1 MNLNFY
7 IEFLSLISFFVYFVT
22 NFINMENKNKIN
34 KIIYLS
40 NLLFISFI
48 NVIYY
53 NFIILNPVSVLSLV
67 TTLLL
72 IVFFFS
78 HFFISIF
85 SSEYVRLR
93 LLFLP
98 FFLIL
103 LLFRFLISLSTGDQ
117 EIKYSL
123 FDNTSLLIHIFSSL
137 FSYSML
143 TISAISS
150 VCVFLKSKILKQVRF
165 NNILLNLLPSIFE
178 SENISI
184 KFLLFTMF
192 FLTLSLLSGFYY
204 HFFEYNNFDYFFN
217 NKVILS
223 IISLAL
229 IIFFFVYRQIRGIS
243 STATFK
249 LILLSYVFI
258 NLAYFGIRITS

>member
-1 MNLNFY
+1 MNLNLY

-78 HFFISIF
+78 HFVISIF
-85 SSEYVRLR
+85 SSEYVKLR

-103 LLFRFLISLSTGDQ
+103 LLFRFLISLSTDNE

-165 NNILLNLLPSIFE
+165 NNVLLNLLPSIYE

-184 KFLLFTMF
+184 RFLSFTMF
-192 FLTLSLLSGFYY
+192 FLTLSLFSGFYY

-223 IISLAL
+223 IVSLAL
-229 IIFFFVYRQIRGIS
+229 IIFFFTYKKIRGIS
-243 STATFK
+243 SISTFK

-258 NLAYFGIRITS
+258 NLAYFGIKITS

>member
-7 IEFLSLISFFVYFVT
+7 IELLSLISFFVFLVT
-22 NFINMENKNKIN
+22 NFINIETNSKIN

-40 NLLFISFI
+40 NLLFISFV

-72 IVFFFS
+72 IIFFLC

-85 SSEYVRLR
+85 STEYVRLR

-103 LLFRFLISLSTGDQ
+103 LLFRFLISLNTENQ
-117 EIKYSL
+117 EINYSL
-123 FDNTSLLIHIFSSL
+123 FDNTFLLVHIFSSL

-165 NNILLNLLPSIFE
+165 NDILLNLLPSIYE
-178 SENISI
+178 SEIISI
-184 KFLLFTMF
+184 RFLFFTMF
-192 FLTLSLLSGFYY
+192 FLTLSLFSGFYY
-204 HFFEYNNFDYFFN
+204 HFLEYSNFDYFFN
-217 NKVILS
+217 DKAMLS
-223 IISLAL
+223 IISLVL
-229 IIFFFVYRQIRGIS
+229 IIFFFIYKKINGIS
-243 STATFK
+243 NTATFK

-258 NLAYFGIRITS
+258 NVAYFGIKITG

>member
-1 MNLNFY
+1 MKLNFY
-7 IEFLSLISFFVYFVT
+7 IESLSLMSFFVFLIT
-22 NFINMENKNKIN
+22 NFINIESNNKIN

-72 IVFFFS
+72 IIFFLS

-85 SSEYVRLR
+85 SAEYVRLR

-98 FFLIL
+98 FFLVL
-103 LLFRFLISLSTGDQ
+103 LIFRFLISLTSKSE
-117 EIKYSL
+117 EINYSL

-150 VCVFLKSKILKQVRF
+150 VCVFLKSKILKQIKF
-165 NNILLNLLPSIFE
+165 NNILLNLLPSIYE
-178 SENISI
+178 SETISI
-184 KFLLFTMF
+184 KSLFFSMF
-192 FLTLSLLSGFYY
+192 FLTLSLFSGFHY

-223 IISLAL
+223 IVSLFL
-229 IIFFFVYRQIRGIS
+229 IIFFFIYRKMRGIS
-243 STATFK
+243 NTATFK

-258 NLAYFGIRITS
+258 NLAYFGIKVSG

>member
-7 IEFLSLISFFVYFVT
+7 IEFLTLISFFVFLVT
-22 NFINMENKNKIN
+22 NFIEIESNNKIN

-72 IVFFFS
+72 IIFFLS

-85 SSEYVRLR
+85 SSEYLRLR

-103 LLFRFLISLSTGDQ
+103 LIFRFLISLSSENQ
-117 EIKYSL
+117 EINYSL

-150 VCVFLKSKILKQVRF
+150 VCVFLKSKILKQVK
-165 NNILLNLLPSIFE
+165 S
-178 SENISI
+178 
-184 KFLLFTMF
+184 
-192 FLTLSLLSGFYY
+192 
-204 HFFEYNNFDYFFN
+204 
-217 NKVILS
+217 
-223 IISLAL
+223 
-229 IIFFFVYRQIRGIS
+229 
-243 STATFK
+243 
-249 LILLSYVFI
+249 
-258 NLAYFGIRITS
+258 

>member
-7 IEFLSLISFFVYFVT
+7 IEFLSLMSFFVYFAA
-22 NFINMENKNKIN
+22 NFINMESNNKIN
-34 KIIYLS
+34 KIIYLT
-40 NLLFISFI
+40 NLLFIIFI

-72 IVFFFS
+72 LVFFFS
-78 HFFISIF
+78 HFLISIF
-85 SSEYVRLR
+85 SSQYVRLR

-103 LLFRFLISLSTGDQ
+103 LLFRFLISLSTDNE

-165 NNILLNLLPSIFE
+165 NDILLNLLPSIHE
-178 SENISI
+178 SENICI
-184 KFLLFTMF
+184 RFLSFTMF
-192 FLTLSLLSGFYY
+192 FLTMSLLSGFYY

-223 IISLAL
+223 ITSLAL
-229 IIFFFVYRQIRGIS
+229 IIFFFIYKKIRGIS
-243 STATFK
+243 NTATFK

-258 NLAYFGIRITS
+258 NLAYFGIKIMG

>member
-7 IEFLSLISFFVYFVT
+7 IEFLSLISFFVYFVS
-22 NFINMENKNKIN
+22 NFINLESSIKIN

-53 NFIILNPVSVLSLV
+53 NFIILNPISVLCLV

-103 LLFRFLISLSTGDQ
+103 LLFRFIISLNTDDQ
-117 EIKYSL
+117 EIEYSL

-150 VCVFLKSKILKQVRF
+150 VCVFLKSQILKQVRYS
-165 NNILLNLLPSIFE
+165 NILLNLLPSIYE

-184 KFLLFTMF
+184 NFLFFTMF
-192 FLTLSLLSGFYY
+192 FLTLSLFSGFYY

-229 IIFFFVYRQIRGIS
+229 IIFFFTYKKIRGIS

-258 NLAYFGIRITS
+258 NLAYFGIKLTS

>member
-1 MNLNFY
+1 
-7 IEFLSLISFFVYFVT
+7 
-22 NFINMENKNKIN
+22 MESNSKIN

-40 NLLFISFI
+40 NLLFISFV
-48 NVIYY
+48 NLIYY
-53 NFIILNPVSVLSLV
+53 NFIILNPVSVLCLV

-72 IVFFFS
+72 IVFFLS

-103 LLFRFLISLSTGDQ
+103 LLFRSLISLSMSDQ
-117 EIKYSL
+117 EIQYSL

-150 VCVFLKSKILKQVRF
+150 ACVFLKSKIS
-165 NNILLNLLPSIFE
+165 IHCLP
-178 SENISI
+178 
-184 KFLLFTMF
+184 
-192 FLTLSLLSGFYY
+192 
-204 HFFEYNNFDYFFN
+204 
-217 NKVILS
+217 
-223 IISLAL
+223 
-229 IIFFFVYRQIRGIS
+229 
-243 STATFK
+243 
-249 LILLSYVFI
+249 
-258 NLAYFGIRITS
+258 